1 MVAPRSVSVT
11 VRPLSERV
19 WELHASETITGTID
33 KSLIAAQRD
42 APSYDAR
49 LKWSQMQFYNRRR
62 APPASALVRLL
73 AKETHRALRVTAGC
87 TQYVNSFSK
96 HTPSRSATRPAR

>member
-42 APSYDAR
+42 APK
-49 LKWSQMQFYNRRR
+49 LRR
-62 APPASALVRLL
+62 PI
-73 AKETHRALRVTAGC
+73 EMVTNAIL
-87 TQYVNSFSK
+87 Q
-96 HTPSRSATRPAR
+96 